1 MDKQLPD
8 DFDPYGDERVNY
20 GRIDN
25 GGTSKI
31 VWWVLGGLMALQVG
45 LGVAAVTFVGSALYS
60 MNARLAVVESRLTEC
75 SK

>member
-1 MDKQLPD
+1 MDKPLPD

-20 GRIDN
+20 GVQN
-25 GGTSKI
+25 GNNTNKV
-31 VWWVLGGLMALQVG
+31 VWWVLGGLMTLQVG
-45 LGVAAVTFVGSALYS
+45 IGIAAVTFVGSALYT